1 MSSLGFTIV
10 SIIYALLTNFWLGLI
25 FIVLYSFSAMCS
37 GIGSRQI
44 NQLSE
49 KKTLVNQSYL
59 GKLTDM
65 INGRRVIKNYQS

>member
-1 MSSLGFTIV
+1 
-10 SIIYALLTNFWLGLI
+10 
-25 FIVLYSFSAMCS
+25 MCS